1 MPVSVE
7 TSFCAGP
14 PRAKMR
20 PLGGQRPAKRRSVG
34 ATYFPHVEHDLARH
48 APAHAGVGKALAQ
61 RLCQRGLR
69 RVARAPHNVLELHQR
84 PFLRLAHALGREQGG
99 NLAGAAHHALRAKGG
114 VQRGDV
120 RDAVQQRQHTRVLAH
135 GRRDGRD
142 AAGQVIG
149 LAGEDDHVVLW
160 VDLPGQHGLDLQ
172 RGLVF
177 GALQHQ
183 AVGGD
188 VLRAC
193 LAHEKGHI
201 STGLMQPAAKV
212 AADGASAE
220 DQDFHEIG
228 RGSP

>member
-1 MPVSVE
+1 MLASVE

-14 PRAKMR
+14 LQAKMR

-69 RVARAPHNVLELHQR
+69 RVARAPHEALELHQR
-84 PFLRLAHALGREQGG
+84 LDHALGRERGG
-99 NLAGAAHHALRAKGG
+99 DLAGAAHHALWAKGG
-114 VQRGDV
+114 IQRGDV
-120 RDAVQQRQHTRVLAH
+120 RDAVEQGQHTGVLTH
-135 GRRDGRD
+135 GRGDGRD

-149 LAGEDDHVVLW
+149 LAGEDDHVVFGL
-160 VDLPGQHGLDLQ
+160 DLPGQHGLDLQ

-188 VLRAC
+188 VLRPC
-193 LAHEKGHI
+193 GAHKEGHVCAR
-201 STGLMQPAAKV
+201 LMQPAAKV
-212 AADGASAE
+212 AADGASA
-220 DQDFHEIG
+220 
-228 RGSP
+228 